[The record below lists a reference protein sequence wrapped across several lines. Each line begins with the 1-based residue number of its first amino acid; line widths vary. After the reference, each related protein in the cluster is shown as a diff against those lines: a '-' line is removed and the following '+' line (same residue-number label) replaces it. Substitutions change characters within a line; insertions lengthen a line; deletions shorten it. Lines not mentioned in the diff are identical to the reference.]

1 MLMTCQQPVKEGS
14 VSDPTM
20 HFSISS
26 DERPL
31 ARETAAPASGFLK
44 RRPTPNELFL
54 SHFADVF
61 YPTDQTTAGKL
72 YPCGLLSPEPI
83 SSPLTQKMGG
93 RQSMW
98 SPQLPGK
105 CPHKVRPI
113 WVYRPW
119 IMVLNCGDWG
129 GSDKGGTFKG
139 HQGGLVCRDS
149 IDQSQC
155 PRSPCFIHTLAS
167 VGSRIT
173 DFSAWRGSQNCLANA
188 LVISFRL
195 SPYKTTVDVSGQNLE
210 HEISCSI
217 SEFLQ

>member
-1 MLMTCQQPVKEGS
+1 MLMTCQEPVKEGS

-61 YPTDQTTAGKL
+61 YPTEQTTAGKL
-72 YPCGLLSPEPI
+72 CYVVSLWPI
-83 SSPLTQKMGG
+83 VPRIPRLISYQKMG
-93 RQSMW
+93 RRKSMW

-105 CPHKVRPI
+105 FPSKVRPI
-113 WVYRPW
+113 AAYMPW
-119 IMVLNCGDWG
+119 IMALSCAGWG
-129 GSDKGGTFKG
+129 GSARGGTFKG
-139 HQGGLVCRDS
+139 HQGLLFCRDS

-155 PRSPCFIHTLAS
+155 PEVPMFHPHL
-167 VGSRIT
+167 GQSRE
-173 DFSAWRGSQNCLANA
+173 
-188 LVISFRL
+188 
-195 SPYKTTVDVSGQNLE
+195 QNL
-210 HEISCSI
+210 
-217 SEFLQ
+217 